1 MVFSVICIAVIC
13 TLLAEFGFLL
23 LLRSSWYWRA
33 FGTAMYN
40 CIPCGIVMCIS
51 YHSSLLVSKLPIA
64 FFNVLN
70 EQPKY
75 TYATILLMERG
86 KEQLSLPSPIPFAL
100 SQFRHSCL
108 IINFIFL
115 VVNIIGKSYFYQ
127 IRPKMF

>member
-1 MVFSVICIAVIC
+1 MVLSVICIAVIC
-13 TLLAEFGFLL
+13 TLVAEFVFLL

-40 CIPCGIVMCIS
+40 CISCGIFYVYFIPFFT
-51 YHSSLLVSKLPIA
+51 SSLLVSKLPIA

-86 KEQLSLPSPIPFAL
+86 KEQLSLPSPIPFTL

-108 IINFIFL
+108 NFFFL
-115 VVNIIGKSYFYQ
+115 VVNIIGKSYFDQ
-127 IRPKMF
+127 I

>member
-51 YHSSLLVSKLPIA
+51 YHSSLLVSKLPIRGG
-64 FFNVLN
+64 
-70 EQPKY
+70 
-75 TYATILLMERG
+75 LLCTEKPETAHSRTAPHRLG
-86 KEQLSLPSPIPFAL
+86 EIGTGPNRPIGAGNRTEPVT
-100 SQFRHSCL
+100 S
-108 IINFIFL
+108 
-115 VVNIIGKSYFYQ
+115 VPVIGFS
-127 IRPKMF
+127 I